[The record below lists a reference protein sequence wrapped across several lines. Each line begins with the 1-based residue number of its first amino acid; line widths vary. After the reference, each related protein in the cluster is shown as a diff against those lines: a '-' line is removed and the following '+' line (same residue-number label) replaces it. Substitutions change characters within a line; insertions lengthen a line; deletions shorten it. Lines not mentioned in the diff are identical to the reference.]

1 MSKEIVITLPDR
13 VYRQVQQISRVE
25 QRPLN
30 DVIEEALT
38 KAFPPVSTRWVTE
51 RYYLAQEKALTKAFP
66 SVHVN
71 PQRAKM
77 KEEQAAFQA
86 MKPDLLRRY
95 EGQYVAIHNG
105 ELVDYDSDQTT
116 LALRINDQYPNTAVL
131 IKKVSPEPDKILH
144 MRSP

>member
-13 VYRQVQQISRVE
+13 VYRQAQHISQVE

-30 DVIEEALT
+30 DVIGEALI
-38 KAFPPVSTRWVTE
+38 KAFP
-51 RYYLAQEKALTKAFP
+51 F
-66 SVHVN
+66 VHVN

-86 MKPDLLRRY
+86 MKPDLLHRY
-95 EGQYVAIHNG
+95 NGQYVAVHEG
-105 ELVDYDSDQTT
+105 AVVDYDSDQTA
-116 LALRINDQYPNTAVL
+116 LALRISDRYPDTTVL

-144 MRSP
+144 MRSPRFVK